1 MDVILNL
8 IYKEGADS
16 PAPQPIAISAKNF
29 SKGDRVEEN
38 KQLFC
43 DLEDILENKT
53 DIVDPIDYTV
63 FADYTSL
70 TLYDVGPD
78 GEDSFFRTVKDIF
91 IELKNKGYKP
101 KVRNYP
107 EEEDDGEIL
116 GAQATI
122 EIR

>member
-1 MDVILNL
+1 MEVHEVL
-8 IYKEGADS
+8 
-16 PAPQPIAISAKNF
+16 PMR
-29 SKGDRVEEN
+29 GDE
-38 KQLFC
+38 QLFC
-43 DLEDILENKT
+43 DLEDILENK
-53 DIVDPIDYTV
+53 INVVDPIDYTV
-63 FADYTSL
+63 NDEYTSL
-70 TLYDVGPD
+70 TLYDIGPD

-91 IELKNKGYKP
+91 IELKSKGYSP